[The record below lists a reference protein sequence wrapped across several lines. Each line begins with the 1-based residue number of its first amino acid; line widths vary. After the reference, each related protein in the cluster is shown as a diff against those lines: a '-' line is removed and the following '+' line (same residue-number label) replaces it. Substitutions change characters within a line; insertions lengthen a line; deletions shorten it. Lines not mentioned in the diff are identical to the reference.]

1 MTTAPP
7 WLQLEVR
14 VARDRAAAVE
24 AALLAAGAVSVS
36 LQDQGDDPVLEP
48 GVGETPLWTQI
59 RATGLFNPGTDTA
72 AVMRRL
78 AAGKVGEFANGCWQ
92 ELPDQDWERSWMA
105 DWRPVRR
112 GERLWICPSWCTPPD
127 AQAINL
133 ILDPGLAFGSGT
145 HPTTFLC
152 LQWLDGQ
159 QLAGKTVIDYGC
171 GSGILGI
178 AALLLGAAQV
188 VAVDNDPQALLATTD
203 NGLRNGIGSER
214 LQVCTPAQVPP
225 SLVAEVLVANI
236 LAAPL
241 IELAPRLSDL
251 LCAQGSICLSGI
263 MVGQQGAVLSA
274 YRDSVDFAAPQ
285 VREGWARLA
294 GHKRST
300 GPRSA

>member
-1 MTTAPP
+1 MTTAPPP

-14 VARDRAAAVE
+14 VARAQATAVE

-36 LQDQGDDPVLEP
+36 LQDPGDDPVLEP
-48 GVGETPLWTQI
+48 GVGETPLWTHI

-72 AVMRRL
+72 AVMRQL

-105 DWRPVRR
+105 DWLPIRC

-159 QLAGKTVIDYGC
+159 PLAGKTVVDYGC

-178 AALLLGAAQV
+178 AALLLGAAELI
-188 VAVDNDPQALLATTD
+188 AVDNDPQALLATTD

-214 LQVCTPAQVPP
+214 LQVCTPSEVPP
-225 SLVAEVLVANI
+225 GLVADMVLANI

-241 IELAPRLSDL
+241 IELAPRLSAL
-251 LCAQGSICLSGI
+251 LRAQGSLCLSGI
-263 MVGQQGAVLSA
+263 MVGQQQAVMSA
-274 YRDSVDFAAPQ
+274 YRDSLAFAAPNE
-285 VREGWARLA
+285 REGWVQLTGR
-294 GHKRST
+294 KRST
-300 GPRSA
+300 